1 MNPWIEILKSI
12 QSLHLEI
19 QPLYLEQPSFEQV
32 NLQNFIKCSRNAC
45 SVPTVK
51 WLVNVDCT
59 TCSAQWSIPYLWLL
73 FRKGFLNTSSS
84 EIITEMFGVTVT
96 FGDAEGVPLSF
107 ASLPFSLPSEN
118 LMRLLRSFK
127 KEAGAYLDES
137 TAAQLDVMLS
147 PAPKPLPGKT
157 ISPVTRT
164 LGTDSISMITVKR
177 CTMDDP
183 NLSSVNDFS
192 ANCPLPAS
200 RRSATTWPAA
210 SGFALRQTA
219 PGPVWNGNR
228 RLICISC
235 ITSEGVKRPRALPS
249 ISPTDYFSSPHAC
262 LKSAYVLMH
271 SITIH
276 YPFCEGVHMQEL
288 SYAHPLVHWALFKF

>member
-1 MNPWIEILKSI
+1 M
-12 QSLHLEI
+12 

-32 NLQNFIKCSRNAC
+32 NLQNFIKCSRNVC

-84 EIITEMFGVTVT
+84 EIITEMFGVSVT

-157 ISPVTRT
+157 KKGKGAGSASVSPKSRKIKKQSTSREVN
-164 LGTDSISMITVKR
+164 LKFSF
-177 CTMDDP
+177 
-183 NLSSVNDFS
+183 LSS
-192 ANCPLPAS
+192 
-200 RRSATTWPAA
+200 W
-210 SGFALRQTA
+210 
-219 PGPVWNGNR
+219 
-228 RLICISC
+228 
-235 ITSEGVKRPRALPS
+235 
-249 ISPTDYFSSPHAC
+249 
-262 LKSAYVLMH
+262 
-271 SITIH
+271 
-276 YPFCEGVHMQEL
+276 HM
-288 SYAHPLVHWALFKF
+288 K